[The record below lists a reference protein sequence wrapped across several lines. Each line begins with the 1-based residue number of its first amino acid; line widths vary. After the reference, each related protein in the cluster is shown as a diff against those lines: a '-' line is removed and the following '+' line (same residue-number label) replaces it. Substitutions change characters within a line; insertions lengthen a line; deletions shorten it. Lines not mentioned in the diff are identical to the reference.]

1 MNEVGQARQAHSE
14 AATEIGPASITNRV
28 IGTKVFDR
36 QHKYLGR
43 VEDIVIANRIAYM
56 LFSFGGFLGIGKTH
70 CAAPLKALRHDRE
83 RKVHVLNMTEAQ
95 IGRTPRLPSESLDEF
110 SQARCR
116 QDMQILCA
124 RTDATLQELLLRGTP
139 MIGTTGVSTADHA
152 VALN

>member
-1 MNEVGQARQAHSE
+1 MNEVGNAHLAFSE
-14 AATEIGPASITNRV
+14 AVIVTGPVALTTRV
-28 IGTKVFDR
+28 IGAKVIDR
-36 QHKYLGR
+36 ENKYLGR
-43 VEDIVIANRIAYM
+43 VEDIVIVNRIAYV

-83 RKVHVLNMTEAQ
+83 RNVHVLNMTEAQ

-110 SQARCR
+110 SQARSR

-139 MIGTTGVSTADHA
+139 MIGTTSVSTADHA